1 MPSLQCWLYC
11 SVLKEEQRGSCR
23 LGHRVVM
30 VFVTVFVFVSV
41 YVFVFVFEHS
51 AGGPCRV
58 VQQAV
63 MVVLVCR
70 SAKVAPTPIVGEHL
84 YRAAHTPSPPPSHCC
99 PSSLDSSPTPV
110 LNHLLLPLLVQLLV
124 HPHVHLQVHHLTSP
138 FLSFQPFPS

>member
-70 SAKVAPTPIVGEHL
+70 SAKVAPSAIVREHL
-84 YRAAHTPSPPPSHCC
+84 YRAAHTPSPPPRHCC
-99 PSSLDSSPTPV
+99 PSFLDQ
-110 LNHLLLPLLVQLLV
+110 LV
-124 HPHVHLQVHHLTSP
+124 LTSTL
-138 FLSFQPFPS
+138 FLPPQTPPLQMETCAQRSYIVGFLGPPSLLRD

>member
-70 SAKVAPTPIVGEHL
+70 SAKVAPTAIVREHL
-84 YRAAHTPSPPPSHCC
+84 YRAAHTPLSSSPPLLSF
-99 PSSLDSSPTPV
+99 LPTPPRPHFV
-110 LNHLLLPLLVQLLV
+110 HPFPPPLLKLL
-124 HPHVHLQVHHLTSP
+124 
-138 FLSFQPFPS
+138 FLAAQTRF

>member
-11 SVLKEEQRGSCR
+11 SVSKEEQSGSCR

-41 YVFVFVFEHS
+41 YVFVFEHC

-70 SAKVAPTPIVGEHL
+70 SAKVAPP
-84 YRAAHTPSPPPSHCC
+84 HCEGT
-99 PSSLDSSPTPV
+99 LI
-110 LNHLLLPLLVQLLV
+110 
-124 HPHVHLQVHHLTSP
+124 
-138 FLSFQPFPS
+138 